1 MGSNKTNAYYVPFKL
16 GLEIYGKADGTNP
29 PDLTS
34 IILVF
39 PSDLCGGKVVSCY
52 SIVLSIISSLS
63 VISPVSSFR
72 LKPRTRIMDTMET
85 LSLLSPTEIRT
96 QFSKLI

>member
-29 PDLTS
+29 PDLTL

-39 PSDLCGGKVVSCY
+39 PFHLCGGKVV
-52 SIVLSIISSLS
+52 
-63 VISPVSSFR
+63 
-72 LKPRTRIMDTMET
+72 
-85 LSLLSPTEIRT
+85 
-96 QFSKLI
+96 